1 MSEQF
6 FSFNSF
12 GGSDCTITIE
22 IPVLKKV
29 ENTWNPDIKT
39 VIVGNAAAI
48 QGVIRVEG
56 TPRYVMGEADP
67 QGFSSGKRLISGS
80 LVLETLNRSFI
91 VELKELLNKED
102 YKLTKNWSVD
112 YDLQKTENVPS
123 SVNGTFGIK
132 EESLIYADQLP
143 EFNIT
148 IMLTKKADPNKR
160 VKRTLTGCKFV
171 SESSGIGLSTLDI
184 QEQLTF
190 MARDIT
196 AMTEA

>member
-1 MSEQF
+1 MADKF

-12 GGSDCTITIE
+12 GGSDCTITMSV
-22 IPVLKKV
+22 PVYNIDTKV
-29 ENTWNPDIKT
+29 TENKSVTI
-39 VIVGNAAAI
+39 GNVAAI

-91 VELKELLNKED
+91 VELRDILKEGN
-102 YKLTKNWSVD
+102 YTLTKNYFVND
-112 YDLQKTENVPS
+112 EVPDS
-123 SVNGTFGIK
+123 DNGTFGITDK
-132 EESLIYADQLP
+132 DLIYADQLP
-143 EFNIT
+143 EFDIV
-148 IMLTKKADPNKR
+148 IMLTKKGDANKK
-160 VKRTLTGCKFV
+160 VKRTLTGCKFA

>member
-1 MSEQF
+1 MADKF

-12 GGSDCTITIE
+12 GGSDCTITMIV
-22 IPVLKKV
+22 PVYNIDKK
-29 ENTWNPDIKT
+29 ENENKVVT
-39 VIVGNAAAI
+39 VGNVAAI

-91 VELKELLNKED
+91 VELRDILKEGN
-102 YKLTKNWSVD
+102 YSLTKNFFVNA
-112 YDLQKTENVPS
+112 EVPDS
-123 SVNGTFGIK
+123 DNGTFGITDK
-132 EESLIYADQLP
+132 DLIYADQLP
-143 EFNIT
+143 EFDIV
-148 IMLTKKADPNKR
+148 IMLTKRGDANKK
-160 VKRTLTGCKFV
+160 VKRTLTGCKFA

>member
-1 MSEQF
+1 MADKF

-12 GGSDCTITIE
+12 GGSDCTITMSV
-22 IPVLKKV
+22 PVYNIDTKV
-29 ENTWNPDIKT
+29 TENKSVTI
-39 VIVGNAAAI
+39 GNVAAI

-56 TPRYVMGEADP
+56 APRYVMGEADP

-91 VELKELLNKED
+91 VELRDILKEGN
-102 YKLTKNWSVD
+102 YTLTKNYFVND
-112 YDLQKTENVPS
+112 EVPDS
-123 SVNGTFGIK
+123 DAGTFGIADK
-132 EESLIYADQLP
+132 DLIYADQLP
-143 EFNIT
+143 EFDII
-148 IMLTKKADPNKR
+148 IMLTKKGDANKK
-160 VKRTLTGCKFV
+160 VKRTLTGCKFA

>member
-1 MSEQF
+1 MADKF

-12 GGSDCTITIE
+12 GGSDCTITMSV
-22 IPVLKKV
+22 PVYNINTKV
-29 ENTWNPDIKT
+29 TENKSVTI
-39 VIVGNAAAI
+39 GNVAAI

-91 VELKELLNKED
+91 VELRDILKEGN
-102 YKLTKNWSVD
+102 YTLTKNYFVND
-112 YDLQKTENVPS
+112 EVPDS
-123 SVNGTFGIK
+123 DNGTFGITDK
-132 EESLIYADQLP
+132 DLIYADQLP
-143 EFNIT
+143 EFDIV
-148 IMLTKKADPNKR
+148 IMLTKKEDANKK
-160 VKRTLTGCKFV
+160 VKRTLTGCKFA

>member
-1 MSEQF
+1 MADKF

-12 GGSDCTITIE
+12 GGSDCTITMSV
-22 IPVLKKV
+22 PVYNIDTKV
-29 ENTWNPDIKT
+29 TENKSVTI
-39 VIVGNAAAI
+39 GNVAAI

-91 VELKELLNKED
+91 VELRDILKEGN
-102 YKLTKNWSVD
+102 YTLTKNYFVND
-112 YDLQKTENVPS
+112 EVPDS
-123 SVNGTFGIK
+123 ANGTFGITDK
-132 EESLIYADQLP
+132 DLIYADQLP
-143 EFNIT
+143 EFDIV
-148 IMLTKKADPNKR
+148 IMLTKKGDANKK
-160 VKRTLTGCKFV
+160 VKRTLTGCKFA

>member
-1 MSEQF
+1 MADKF

-12 GGSDCTITIE
+12 GGSDCTITMSV
-22 IPVLKKV
+22 PVYNINTKV
-29 ENTWNPDIKT
+29 TENKSVTI
-39 VIVGNAAAI
+39 GNVAAI

-56 TPRYVMGEADP
+56 APRYVMGEADP

-91 VELKELLNKED
+91 VELRDNDE
-102 YKLTKNWSVD
+102 
-112 YDLQKTENVPS
+112 VPDS
-123 SVNGTFGIK
+123 DNGTFGITDK
-132 EESLIYADQLP
+132 DLIYADQLP
-143 EFNIT
+143 EFDIV
-148 IMLTKKADPNKR
+148 IMLTKKGDANKK
-160 VKRTLTGCKFV
+160 VKRTLTGCKFA

>member
-1 MSEQF
+1 MADKF

-12 GGSDCTITIE
+12 GGSDCTITMSV
-22 IPVLKKV
+22 PVYNINTKV
-29 ENTWNPDIKT
+29 TENKSVTI
-39 VIVGNAAAI
+39 GNVAAI

-91 VELKELLNKED
+91 VELKDILKEGN
-102 YKLTKNWSVD
+102 YTLTKNYFVND
-112 YDLQKTENVPS
+112 EVPDS
-123 SVNGTFGIK
+123 DNGTFGITDK
-132 EESLIYADQLP
+132 DLIYADQLP
-143 EFNIT
+143 EFDIV
-148 IMLTKKADPNKR
+148 IMLTKKGDANKK
-160 VKRTLTGCKFV
+160 VKRTLTGCKFA

>member
-1 MSEQF
+1 MADKF

-12 GGSDCTITIE
+12 GGSDCTITMSV
-22 IPVLKKV
+22 PVYNIGTKV
-29 ENTWNPDIKT
+29 TENKSVTI
-39 VIVGNAAAI
+39 GNVAAI

-91 VELKELLNKED
+91 VELRDILKEGK
-102 YKLTKNWSVD
+102 YTLTKNYFVND
-112 YDLQKTENVPS
+112 EVPDS
-123 SVNGTFGIK
+123 DNGTFGITDK
-132 EESLIYADQLP
+132 DLIYADQLP
-143 EFNIT
+143 EFDIV
-148 IMLTKKADPNKR
+148 IMLTKKGDANKK
-160 VKRTLTGCKFV
+160 VKRTLTGCKFA

>member
-1 MSEQF
+1 MADKF

-12 GGSDCTITIE
+12 GGSDCTITMSV
-22 IPVLKKV
+22 PVYNIDTKV
-29 ENTWNPDIKT
+29 TENKSVTI
-39 VIVGNAAAI
+39 GNVAAI

-91 VELKELLNKED
+91 VELRDILKEGN
-102 YKLTKNWSVD
+102 YSLTKNFFVNA
-112 YDLQKTENVPS
+112 EVPDS
-123 SVNGTFGIK
+123 DNGTFGITDK
-132 EESLIYADQLP
+132 DLIYADQLP
-143 EFNIT
+143 EFDII
-148 IMLTKKADPNKR
+148 IMLTKRGDANKK
-160 VKRTLTGCKFV
+160 VKRTLTGCKFA

>member
-1 MSEQF
+1 MADKF

-12 GGSDCTITIE
+12 GGSDCTITMSV
-22 IPVLKKV
+22 PVYNIDTKV
-29 ENTWNPDIKT
+29 TENKSVTI
-39 VIVGNAAAI
+39 GNVAAI

-91 VELKELLNKED
+91 VELRDILKEGN
-102 YKLTKNWSVD
+102 YTLTKNHFVND
-112 YDLQKTENVPS
+112 EVPDS
-123 SVNGTFGIK
+123 DNGTFGITDK
-132 EESLIYADQLP
+132 DLIYADQLP
-143 EFNIT
+143 EFDIV
-148 IMLTKKADPNKR
+148 IMLTKKGDANKK
-160 VKRTLTGCKFV
+160 VKRTLTGCKFA

>member
-1 MSEQF
+1 MADKF

-12 GGSDCTITIE
+12 GGSDCTITMSV
-22 IPVLKKV
+22 PVYNIDTKV
-29 ENTWNPDIKT
+29 TENKSVTI
-39 VIVGNAAAI
+39 GNVAAI

-91 VELKELLNKED
+91 VELRDILKEGN
-102 YKLTKNWSVD
+102 YSLTKNFFVNA
-112 YDLQKTENVPS
+112 EVPDS
-123 SVNGTFGIK
+123 DNGTFGITDK
-132 EESLIYADQLP
+132 DLIYADQLP
-143 EFNIT
+143 EFDIV
-148 IMLTKKADPNKR
+148 IMLTKRGDANKK
-160 VKRTLTGCKFV
+160 VKRTLTGCKFA

>member
-1 MSEQF
+1 MSDKF

-12 GGSDCTITIE
+12 GGSDCTITMIV
-22 IPVLKKV
+22 PVYNIDKK
-29 ENTWNPDIKT
+29 ENENKT
-39 VIVGNAAAI
+39 VTIGNVAAI

-91 VELKELLNKED
+91 VELRDILKEGN
-102 YKLTKNWSVD
+102 YTLTKNYFVNA
-112 YDLQKTENVPS
+112 EVPDS
-123 SVNGTFGIK
+123 DNGTFGIADK
-132 EESLIYADQLP
+132 DLIYADQLP
-143 EFNIT
+143 EFDII
-148 IMLTKKADPNKR
+148 IMLTKKGDANKK
-160 VKRTLTGCKFV
+160 VKRTLTGCKFA

>member
-1 MSEQF
+1 MADKF

-12 GGSDCTITIE
+12 GGSDCTITMIV
-22 IPVLKKV
+22 PVYNIDKK
-29 ENTWNPDIKT
+29 ENENKVVTI
-39 VIVGNAAAI
+39 GNVAAI

-91 VELKELLNKED
+91 VELRDILKEGN
-102 YKLTKNWSVD
+102 YTLTKNYFVNA
-112 YDLQKTENVPS
+112 EVPYS
-123 SVNGTFGIK
+123 DNGTFGIADK
-132 EESLIYADQLP
+132 DLIYADQLP
-143 EFNIT
+143 EFDII
-148 IMLTKKADPNKR
+148 IMLTKKGDANKK
-160 VKRTLTGCKFV
+160 VKRTLTGCKFA

>member
-1 MSEQF
+1 MADKF

-12 GGSDCTITIE
+12 GGSDCTITMIV
-22 IPVLKKV
+22 PVYNIDKK
-29 ENTWNPDIKT
+29 ENENKVVTI
-39 VIVGNAAAI
+39 GNVAAI

-91 VELKELLNKED
+91 VELRELINKDGD
-102 YKLTKNWSVD
+102 YALTKNSFVNGD
-112 YDLQKTENVPS
+112 VPD
-123 SVNGTFGIK
+123 SVNGTFGITDK
-132 EESLIYADQLP
+132 DLIYADQLP
-143 EFNIT
+143 EFDIV
-148 IMLTKKADPNKR
+148 IMLTKKGDANKQ
-160 VKRTLTGCKFV
+160 VKRTLTGCKFA

>member
-1 MSEQF
+1 MADKF

-12 GGSDCTITIE
+12 GGSDCTITMIV
-22 IPVLKKV
+22 PVYNIDKK
-29 ENTWNPDIKT
+29 ENENKVVTI
-39 VIVGNAAAI
+39 GNVAAI

-91 VELKELLNKED
+91 VELRDILKEGN
-102 YKLTKNWSVD
+102 YTLTKNYFVND
-112 YDLQKTENVPS
+112 DVPDS
-123 SVNGTFGIK
+123 DNGAFGIADK
-132 EESLIYADQLP
+132 DLIYADQLP
-143 EFNIT
+143 EFDII
-148 IMLTKKADPNKR
+148 IMLTKKGDANKK
-160 VKRTLTGCKFV
+160 VKRTLTGCKFA

>member
-1 MSEQF
+1 MADKF

-12 GGSDCTITIE
+12 GGSDCTITMIV
-22 IPVLKKV
+22 PVYNIDTKV
-29 ENTWNPDIKT
+29 TENKSVTI
-39 VIVGNAAAI
+39 GNVAAI

-91 VELKELLNKED
+91 VELRDILKEGN
-102 YKLTKNWSVD
+102 YSLTKNFFVNA
-112 YDLQKTENVPS
+112 EVPDS
-123 SVNGTFGIK
+123 DNGTFGITDK
-132 EESLIYADQLP
+132 DLIYADQLP
-143 EFNIT
+143 EFDII
-148 IMLTKKADPNKR
+148 IMLTKRGDANKK
-160 VKRTLTGCKFV
+160 VKRTLTGCKFA

>member
-1 MSEQF
+1 MADKF

-12 GGSDCTITIE
+12 SGSGCTITMSV
-22 IPVLKKV
+22 PVYNINTKV
-29 ENTWNPDIKT
+29 TENKSVTI
-39 VIVGNAAAI
+39 GNVAAI

-91 VELKELLNKED
+91 VELRDILKEGN
-102 YKLTKNWSVD
+102 YTLTKNYFVND
-112 YDLQKTENVPS
+112 EVPDS
-123 SVNGTFGIK
+123 DNGTFGITDK
-132 EESLIYADQLP
+132 DLIYADQLP
-143 EFNIT
+143 EFDIV
-148 IMLTKKADPNKR
+148 IMLTKKEDANKK
-160 VKRTLTGCKFV
+160 VKRTLTGCKFA

>member
-1 MSEQF
+1 MADKF

-12 GGSDCTITIE
+12 GGSDCTITMIV
-22 IPVLKKV
+22 PVYNIDKK
-29 ENTWNPDIKT
+29 ENENKVVTI
-39 VIVGNAAAI
+39 GNVAAI

-91 VELKELLNKED
+91 VELRDILKEGN
-102 YKLTKNWSVD
+102 YSLTKNFFVNA
-112 YDLQKTENVPS
+112 EVPDS
-123 SVNGTFGIK
+123 DNGTFGITDK
-132 EESLIYADQLP
+132 DLIYADQLP
-143 EFNIT
+143 EFDIV
-148 IMLTKKADPNKR
+148 IMLTKRGDANKK
-160 VKRTLTGCKFV
+160 VKRTLTGCKFA

>member
-1 MSEQF
+1 MADKF

-12 GGSDCTITIE
+12 GGSDCTITMSV
-22 IPVLKKV
+22 PVYNIDTKV
-29 ENTWNPDIKT
+29 TENKSVTI
-39 VIVGNAAAI
+39 GNVAAI

-91 VELKELLNKED
+91 VELRDILKEGN
-102 YKLTKNWSVD
+102 YSLTKNFFVNA
-112 YDLQKTENVPS
+112 EVPDS
-123 SVNGTFGIK
+123 DNGTFGITDK
-132 EESLIYADQLP
+132 DLIYADQLP
-143 EFNIT
+143 EFDII
-148 IMLTKKADPNKR
+148 IMLTKKGDANKK
-160 VKRTLTGCKFV
+160 VKRTLTGCKFA

>member
-1 MSEQF
+1 MSEKF

-12 GGSDCTITIE
+12 GGSDCTITIT
-22 IPVLKKV
+22 IPVLKKKADG
-29 ENTWNPDIKT
+29 TWEKDDSDKNKT
-39 VIVGNAAAI
+39 IIVGNAAAI

-91 VELKELLNKED
+91 VELRDILKEGN
-102 YKLTKNWSVD
+102 YALTKNYFVND
-112 YDLQKTENVPS
+112 EVPDS
-123 SVNGTFGIK
+123 DNGAFGIADK
-132 EESLIYADQLP
+132 DLIYADQLP
-143 EFNIT
+143 EFDII
-148 IMLTKKADPNKR
+148 IMLTKRGDANKK
-160 VKRTLTGCKFV
+160 VKRTLTGCKFA

>member
-1 MSEQF
+1 MADKF

-12 GGSDCTITIE
+12 GGSDCTITMIV
-22 IPVLKKV
+22 PVYNIDTKV
-29 ENTWNPDIKT
+29 TENKSVTI
-39 VIVGNAAAI
+39 GNVAAI

-91 VELKELLNKED
+91 VELRDILKEGN
-102 YKLTKNWSVD
+102 YSLTKNFFVNA
-112 YDLQKTENVPS
+112 EVPDS
-123 SVNGTFGIK
+123 DNGTFGITDK
-132 EESLIYADQLP
+132 DLIYADQLP
-143 EFNIT
+143 EFDIV
-148 IMLTKKADPNKR
+148 IMLTKRGDANKK
-160 VKRTLTGCKFV
+160 VKRTLTGCKFA

>member
-1 MSEQF
+1 MADKF

-12 GGSDCTITIE
+12 GGSDCTITMSV
-22 IPVLKKV
+22 PVYNIGTKV
-29 ENTWNPDIKT
+29 TENKSVTI
-39 VIVGNAAAI
+39 GNVAAI

-91 VELKELLNKED
+91 VELRDILKEGN
-102 YKLTKNWSVD
+102 YTLTKNYFVND
-112 YDLQKTENVPS
+112 EVPDS
-123 SVNGTFGIK
+123 DNGTFGITDK
-132 EESLIYADQLP
+132 DLIYADQLP
-143 EFNIT
+143 EFDIV
-148 IMLTKKADPNKR
+148 IMLTKKGDANKK
-160 VKRTLTGCKFV
+160 VKRTLTGCKFA

>member
-1 MSEQF
+1 MADKF

-12 GGSDCTITIE
+12 GGSDCTITMSV
-22 IPVLKKV
+22 PVYNIDTKV
-29 ENTWNPDIKT
+29 TENKSVTI
-39 VIVGNAAAI
+39 GNVAAI
-48 QGVIRVEG
+48 QGVIRVEA

-91 VELKELLNKED
+91 VELRDILKEGN
-102 YKLTKNWSVD
+102 YSLTKNHFVD
-112 YDLQKTENVPS
+112 GDLKKVANVPDS
-123 SVNGTFGIK
+123 DNGTFGITDK
-132 EESLIYADQLP
+132 DLIYADQLP
-143 EFNIT
+143 EFDII
-148 IMLTKKADPNKR
+148 IMLTKRGDANKK
-160 VKRTLTGCKFV
+160 VKRTLTGCKFA

>member
-1 MSEQF
+1 MADKF

-12 GGSDCTITIE
+12 GGSDCTITIR
-22 IPVLKKV
+22 IPIFNLTDKKD
-29 ENTWNPDIKT
+29 EIKT
-39 VIVGNAAAI
+39 VTVGNVAAI

-56 TPRYVMGEADP
+56 MPRYVMGEADP

-91 VELKELLNKED
+91 VELRDILKEGN
-102 YKLTKNWSVD
+102 YSLTKNHFVNSDVPD
-112 YDLQKTENVPS
+112 SDNGIFGVTE
-123 SVNGTFGIK
+123 K
-132 EESLIYADQLP
+132 DLIYADQLP
-143 EFNIT
+143 EFDIE
-148 IMLTKKADPNKR
+148 ILLTKQGDANKK
-160 VKRTLTGCKFV
+160 VKRTLTGCKFA

-196 AMTEA
+196 AMTDA

>member
-1 MSEQF
+1 MADKF

-12 GGSDCTITIE
+12 GGSDCTITMSV
-22 IPVLKKV
+22 PVYNINTKV
-29 ENTWNPDIKT
+29 TENKSVTI
-39 VIVGNAAAI
+39 GNVAAI

-56 TPRYVMGEADP
+56 APRYVMGEADP

-91 VELKELLNKED
+91 VELRDILKEGN
-102 YKLTKNWSVD
+102 YTLTKNYFVND
-112 YDLQKTENVPS
+112 EVPDS
-123 SVNGTFGIK
+123 DNGTFGITDK
-132 EESLIYADQLP
+132 DLIYADQLP
-143 EFNIT
+143 EFDIV
-148 IMLTKKADPNKR
+148 IMLTKKGDANKK
-160 VKRTLTGCKFV
+160 VKRTLTGCKFA

>member
-1 MSEQF
+1 MADKF

-12 GGSDCTITIE
+12 GGSDCTITMNV
-22 IPVLKKV
+22 PVYNIDTKV
-29 ENTWNPDIKT
+29 TENKSVTI
-39 VIVGNAAAI
+39 GNVAAI

-91 VELKELLNKED
+91 VELRDILKEGN
-102 YKLTKNWSVD
+102 YTLTKNHFVND
-112 YDLQKTENVPS
+112 EVPDS
-123 SVNGTFGIK
+123 DNGTFGITDK
-132 EESLIYADQLP
+132 DLIYADQLP
-143 EFNIT
+143 EFDIV
-148 IMLTKKADPNKR
+148 IMLTKKGDANKK
-160 VKRTLTGCKFV
+160 VKRTLTGCKFA

>member
-1 MSEQF
+1 MADKF

-12 GGSDCTITIE
+12 GGSDCTITMR
-22 IPVLKKV
+22 IPIFNLTSKTD
-29 ENTWNPDIKT
+29 EIKT
-39 VIVGNAAAI
+39 VTVGNVAAI

-91 VELKELLNKED
+91 VELRDILKEGN
-102 YKLTKNWSVD
+102 YSLTKNYFVNGD
-112 YDLQKTENVPS
+112 VPDS
-123 SVNGTFGIK
+123 DNGTFGVTDK
-132 EESLIYADQLP
+132 DLIYADQLP
-143 EFNIT
+143 EFDIE
-148 IMLTKKADPNKR
+148 ILLTKEEDANKK
-160 VKRTLTGCKFV
+160 VKRTLTGCKFA

>member
-1 MSEQF
+1 MADKF

-12 GGSDCTITIE
+12 GGSDCTITMSV
-22 IPVLKKV
+22 PVYNIDTKV
-29 ENTWNPDIKT
+29 TENKSVTI
-39 VIVGNAAAI
+39 GNVAAI

-91 VELKELLNKED
+91 VELRDILKEGN
-102 YKLTKNWSVD
+102 YTLTKNYFVND
-112 YDLQKTENVPS
+112 EVPD
-123 SVNGTFGIK
+123 SVNGTFGIADK
-132 EESLIYADQLP
+132 DLIYADQLP
-143 EFNIT
+143 EFDII
-148 IMLTKKADPNKR
+148 IMLTKKGDANKK
-160 VKRTLTGCKFV
+160 VKRTLTGCKFA

>member
-1 MSEQF
+1 MADKF

-12 GGSDCTITIE
+12 GGSDCTITMSV
-22 IPVLKKV
+22 PVYNINTKV
-29 ENTWNPDIKT
+29 TENKSVTI
-39 VIVGNAAAI
+39 GNVAAI

-91 VELKELLNKED
+91 VELRDILKEGN
-102 YKLTKNWSVD
+102 YTLTKNYFVND
-112 YDLQKTENVPS
+112 EVPDS
-123 SVNGTFGIK
+123 DNGTFGITDK
-132 EESLIYADQLP
+132 DLIYADQLP
-143 EFNIT
+143 EFDIV
-148 IMLTKKADPNKR
+148 IMLTKKGDANKK
-160 VKRTLTGCKFV
+160 VKRTLTGCKFA

>member
-1 MSEQF
+1 MADKF

-12 GGSDCTITIE
+12 GGSDCTITMSV
-22 IPVLKKV
+22 PVYNIDTKV
-29 ENTWNPDIKT
+29 TENKSVTI
-39 VIVGNAAAI
+39 GNVAAI

-91 VELKELLNKED
+91 VELRDILKEGN
-102 YKLTKNWSVD
+102 YALTKNYFVND
-112 YDLQKTENVPS
+112 EVPDS
-123 SVNGTFGIK
+123 DNGAFGIADK
-132 EESLIYADQLP
+132 DLIYADQLP
-143 EFNIT
+143 EFDII
-148 IMLTKKADPNKR
+148 IMLTKKGDANKK
-160 VKRTLTGCKFV
+160 VKRTLTGCKFA